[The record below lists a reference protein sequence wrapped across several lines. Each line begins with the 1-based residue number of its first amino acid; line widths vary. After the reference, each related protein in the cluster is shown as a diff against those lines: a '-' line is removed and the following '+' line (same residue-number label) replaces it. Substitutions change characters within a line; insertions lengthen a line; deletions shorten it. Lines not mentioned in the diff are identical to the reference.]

1 MANTLTLATQKPF
14 GTLTCDFYKGDN
26 NEFYM
31 TREQI
36 GTALE
41 YAKPNEAIY
50 QIHNRNADRLN
61 PLSTL
66 LKTKRVEG
74 KRTVERETFVYTLRG
89 AMEICRFS
97 RQPKADKFM
106 DFVWDVMESLYAGR
120 NVLATPDQQSAVA
133 PQTMQLLVDAMLKTQ
148 LETARCMLSMTN
160 TMSAMADRILG
171 GTAQPAEAS
180 AKTDPASAADTPQN
194 ESDSVIV
201 AEPIVA
207 EPVPE
212 SPGKPVLHRKTT
224 SEWCQVA
231 YDKVEAIRSLQPDQ
245 WATNTSVLSY
255 IYKKMRDNYGFVV
268 DAERQQY
275 MSTHPYATKVAVI
288 TLIQANTTWSEIFD
302 NILDDLYNAAIIENA
317 RRQESEQKLAAAL
330 RKREASKLL
339 TSEMDSDPKSI
350 AAVAAEDA
358 EAARKLVQENAV
370 KIRGAAH
377 TLAER
382 ICDSSAHKNYSYQL
396 IYRKMNC
403 DWDKFTQS
411 FKNQFRR
418 NPISKIDIISHSEK
432 LTQLF
437 IASYDEIVHEK
448 RMK

>member
-1 MANTLTLATQKPF
+1 MTNTLALATQKPF

-31 TREQI
+31 TRDQI

-41 YAKPNEAIY
+41 YSNSRVAIT

-61 PLSTL
+61 PLSTS
-66 LKTKRVEG
+66 TKLVTVEG
-74 KRTVERETFVYTLRG
+74 GRTVQREMIVYTLRG
-89 AMEICRFS
+89 VMEICRFS

-106 DFVWDVMESLYAGR
+106 DFVWDVMESLYSGR
-120 NVLATPDQQSAVA
+120 NVLATPDQQSAIA
-133 PQTMQLLVDAMLKTQ
+133 PQTMQLLVDSMLKTQ
-148 LETARCMLSMTN
+148 LETTRCMLSMTN

-171 GTAQPAEAS
+171 DTAHPADVPVPAEPS
-180 AKTDPASAADTPQN
+180 HAADSPQN
-194 ESDSVIV
+194 ESDSFIT

-207 EPVPE
+207 EPVQI
-212 SPGKPVLHRKTT
+212 SPVKPVRHRKTT
-224 SEWCQVA
+224 SEWCQEA
-231 YDKVEAIRSLQPDQ
+231 YDKVAAIQARQPEK

-288 TLIQANTTWSEIFD
+288 TLVQANATWSEIFD
-302 NILDDLYNAAIIENA
+302 NILDDLYNASIIESA
-317 RRQESEQKLAAAL
+317 RRQESEQKLAAL
-330 RKREASKLL
+330 
-339 TSEMDSDPKSI
+339 
-350 AAVAAEDA
+350 AADNGEVT
-358 EAARKLVQENAV
+358 RRLVQENTV

-377 TLAER
+377 ALAER

-403 DWDKFTQS
+403 DWDKNTQF
-411 FKNQFRR
+411 FKEEFHR
-418 NPISKIDIISHSEK
+418 NPISKIDIVSHSEK
-432 LTQLF
+432 LTQMF
-437 IASYDEIVHEK
+437 IDSYDEIVREK
-448 RMK
+448 RAK